1 MKIKEERVFDLRFG
15 HGKITEIIERDSYP
29 VKVLF
34 DNDVTESYTT
44 DGRSTNHGNV
54 FLSLAEYN
62 LTDGGFVSIDSE
74 IPIRVGDMVY
84 CWDDESDAYVLI
96 YGKVSLI
103 EDGAI
108 HVGRFYWENASK
120 EVPQW
125 FIDANRS
132 IYK

>member
-34 DNDVTESYTT
+34 DNDVVESYTM
-44 DGRSTNHGNV
+44 DGRSIKSGNV
-54 FLSLAEYN
+54 FLSLTEYS
-62 LTDGGFVSIDSE
+62 LTEGGFVSIDSE

-84 CWDDESDAYVLI
+84 CWDDESDSYVLI

-103 EDGAI
+103 EDGKI
-108 HVGRFYWENASK
+108 HVGRFYWDNVSK
-120 EVPQW
+120 EIPQF
-125 FIDANRS
+125 FIDSNRS

>member
-1 MKIKEERVFDLRFG
+1 MREEERVFDLRFG
-15 HGKITEIIERDSYP
+15 HGKITEIIKRDSYP

-34 DNDVTESYTT
+34 DSDVTESYTT

-54 FLSLAEYN
+54 FLSLKEYN

-96 YGKVSLI
+96 YGKVRLI
-103 EDGAI
+103 KDGKI
-108 HVGRFYWENASK
+108 YVGEFYWDNVSK
-120 EVPQW
+120 EIPQF
-125 FIDANRS
+125 FIDSNR
-132 IYK
+132 